1 MYHAFY
7 SLTQYEIIERI
18 SKKDIYYKLYNSNK
32 IVKVSEVTKV
42 IGFIDEKGNYSC
54 LDDKIKNE
62 LLIKKKKDYF
72 IDMKYLGIVD
82 KYINKYD
89 IFRYSR

>member
-7 SLTQYEIIERI
+7 SDEQIQIEKNNLKYKQI
-18 SKKDIYYKLYNSNK
+18 FYKLYNSNK
-32 IVKVSEVTKV
+32 IVKVSEVIKV
-42 IGFIDEKGNYSC
+42 IGFIDEKGNYTC

-72 IDMKYLGIVD
+72 IDMIYLGIVD
-82 KYINKYD
+82 KYIN
-89 IFRYSR
+89 I